1 VTVGWESAGQSVER
15 GAPGPWT
22 LLVLFLAAAL
32 VPMACSGGDQGSA
45 DATVEDTLTRRQRDS
60 IIGESPLPGAQGV
73 QGALRAADS
82 AAARM
87 ERLDSIGSDY

>member
-1 VTVGWESAGQSVER
+1 MTDGRESAGQSVEG
-15 GAPGPWT
+15 GAPGPRT

-32 VPMACSGGDQGSA
+32 VPIACSGGDDGSA
-45 DATVEDTLTRRQRDS
+45 GATVEDTLTRRQRDS

-73 QGALRAADS
+73 QGALRVADS

-87 ERLDSIGSDY
+87 ERLDSIGNDY